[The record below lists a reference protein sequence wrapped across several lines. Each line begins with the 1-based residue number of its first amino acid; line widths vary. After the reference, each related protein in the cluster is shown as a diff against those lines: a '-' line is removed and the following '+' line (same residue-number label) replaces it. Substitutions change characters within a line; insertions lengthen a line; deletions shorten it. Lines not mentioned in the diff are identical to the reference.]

1 MIALVVAM
9 DKNNLIG
16 RNNTLPWSYPEDLKY
31 FKNLTLNKTV
41 LMGRK
46 TFLSIIAL
54 LVEPLPKRKSLV
66 ITSDVNFSYP
76 GVEVIHDL
84 QAFLTNHPQ
93 EDIFIIGGKQV
104 YEASLKYVEKMY
116 ITHINQEYE
125 GDTYLEG
132 INYQNFFL
140 TKKTVCGDLSF
151 CVYERR

>member
-54 LVEPLPKRKSLV
+54 LGEPLPKRKSLV

-76 GVEVIHDL
+76 GVEVIHD
-84 QAFLTNHPQ
+84 
-93 EDIFIIGGKQV
+93 
-104 YEASLKYVEKMY
+104 
-116 ITHINQEYE
+116 
-125 GDTYLEG
+125 
-132 INYQNFFL
+132 
-140 TKKTVCGDLSF
+140 
-151 CVYERR
+151 